1 MDDTKSKKKLTF
13 IDLFAGCG
21 GLSEGFLM
29 SGKFEG
35 LAHVEWELPMVKTLR
50 NRLMTHW
57 GHTEEKVNACVIHFD
72 IQNSK
77 ELINGNWSQK
87 TIDQYCKTN
96 HSRTIKGGLKSV
108 IGKKSVDLI
117 IGGPPCQ
124 AYSMVGRAQD
134 KNSMRNDYR
143 NYLFESFVDVVNAL
157 RPKVFIFENVPGIL
171 SACPAG
177 FPVTQR
183 IYDAFKQIGYEI
195 RKPEKLKDSQ
205 YVASDFGVPQ
215 KRKRVIIIGVS
226 KDEGPDLEGVHRS
239 IDSLADNTKN
249 KSVRSVIEHLPK
261 LIPVRQNKSQSP
273 PKISHRQKGDKAV
286 KFHNPRFHNCRD
298 IKIFKEWI
306 KRDMNG
312 KSQKEKLAF
321 YNKRLRKNS
330 KLGKYRNL
338 EWEKPSP
345 TILSHLQKDGL
356 LFIHPDIEQARS
368 ITVKEAALLQSF
380 PDDYEFIGSMGYCFK
395 MIGNAVPPKMASCIA
410 NAISTNL

>member
-1 MDDTKSKKKLTF
+1 MLKRKLTF
-13 IDLFAGCG
+13 IDLFSGCG
-21 GLSEGFLM
+21 GLSEGFLNT
-29 SGKFEG
+29 GNFTG
-35 LAHVEWELPMVKTLR
+35 LAHIEWEKPMVETLR
-50 NRLMTHW
+50 HRLKSKYKHSD
-57 GHTEEKVNACVIHFD
+57 EDALRRVIHFD
-72 IQNSK
+72 
-77 ELINGNWSQK
+77 LQK
-87 TIDQYCKTN
+87 TDSLLSGFQKNDCEMYEGTN
-96 HSRTIKGGLKSV
+96 HPEIVKRGLAGLLKGQK
-108 IGKKSVDLI
+108 VDII

-134 KNSMRNDYR
+134 RNSMRYDYR
-143 NYLFESFVDVVNAL
+143 NYLFESFVDVVNEL
-157 RPKVFIFENVPGIL
+157 KPKVFIFENVPGIL
-171 SACPAG
+171 SACPGG

-183 IYDAFKQIGYEI
+183 IYDAFKQIGYKI

-205 YVASDFGVPQ
+205 YLASDFGVPQ

-261 LIPVRQNKSQSP
+261 LIPVRQNKSQSS

-286 KFHNPRFHNCRD
+286 KFHNPRFHNSRD

-306 KRDMNG
+306 KRDMNA
-312 KSQKEKLAF
+312 KSPREKIAF
-321 YNKRLRKNS
+321 YNKRLGKNS

-356 LFIHPDIEQARS
+356 LFIHPDIEQART

-410 NAISTNL
+410 TAISANL